1 MFDIGFGELV
11 LCAVVALVV
20 FGPEKLPGLIRDIG
34 TVRRR
39 VSQVVSQ
46 AKTSLEKEISA
57 MDDPSKPHDS

>member
-11 LCAVVALVV
+11 LCVVVALVV
-20 FGPEKLPGLIRDIG
+20 FGPDKLPKLIRDIG
-34 TVRRR
+34 NVRRR

-57 MDDPSKPHDS
+57 MDDPSKPRDS